1 MRLKS
6 NRTYSDTILMVA
18 GVIILGTVVAI
29 FMKGYTWLFEL
40 IPVSIVLFL
49 GIRSKFN
56 TAVIVENNELTI
68 EYIQAFKRKSITFHA
83 DDIVLKLIKC
93 TNKRKR
99 RYYYHYILKVTV
111 KDVVQWELNT
121 QDGFSV
127 DELIAVMNNLNKPDN
142 QSY

>member
-6 NRTYSDTILMVA
+6 NRTYSD
-18 GVIILGTVVAI
+18 
-29 FMKGYTWLFEL
+29 
-40 IPVSIVLFL
+40 
-49 GIRSKFN
+49 
-56 TAVIVENNELTI
+56 
-68 EYIQAFKRKSITFHA
+68 
-83 DDIVLKLIKC
+83 
-93 TNKRKR
+93 KRKR